1 MSTLSLERLEPL
13 MGGMRE
19 HAMAWYPREC
29 CGLVVE
35 IDGQLSAI
43 NCENLQDKFHALD
56 AESYPRTA
64 ETAYSLDPR
73 VFMQVEEKGG
83 VVRAIFHSHPDR
95 GAYFS
100 DEDVLMALGGDSDG
114 DPALPGVDYLVLSAR
129 AAGVDDVKLFTWN
142 TETRSFTEL

>member
-1 MSTLSLERLEPL
+1 MSELSLAHLEPL
-13 MGGMRE
+13 MAGMRE

-35 IDGQLSAI
+35 TDGRLSAI
-43 NCENLQDKFHALD
+43 HCENLQDKLHALD
-56 AESYPRTA
+56 PASYPRTA

-73 VFMQVEEKGG
+73 VFMRVEEQGG
-83 VVRAIFHSHPDR
+83 SVRAIFHSHPDR

-100 DEDVLMALGGDSDG
+100 DEDVLMALGGEAAG

-129 AAGVDDVKLFTWN
+129 AAGVDDAKLFAWDS
-142 TETRSFTEL
+142 ETRSFKER